1 MYTLNSIILF
11 LLHFICNANKTDRP
25 DMQNVT
31 GILLKLALNTINQTS
46 WADGSCPNHLHIE
59 IYQDLVLAG

>member
-46 WADGSCPNHLHIE
+46 
-59 IYQDLVLAG
+59 